1 MRPNIRQIEAFN
13 AVVKCGSVTRAAE
26 DLFVSQPAVTKLIRA
41 FEDACGFPLF
51 IRESGRLRPTPEARR
66 LYLETEKLLLGV
78 AQIDRVA
85 KSIRNLEEGE
95 ITVVGFP
102 ALSMRLLPKSC
113 ARFLAKRPQVRLSVM
128 TRTSP
133 SIPDGMLTGK
143 ADFGVSLLKTPGAG
157 LECHPF
163 GECSM
168 VAALPADHP
177 LTNKRAIHM
186 SDLKTERLISLGRDD
201 LSAQVI
207 EQAYIQAKEEYSPAI
222 QVQMADSACTFVA
235 EGQGIALVPS
245 LCTEGWSPTDVQFR
259 PFLPAIKTPMWLYT
273 SSSEPMS
280 QLAKDLLAQIRSTVE
295 AVEHRFAVVEETT

>member
-85 KSIRNLEEGE
+85 KASRNLEEGE

-157 LECHPF
+157 LECQPF

-168 VAALPADHP
+168 VVARPAHHP
-177 LTNKRAIHM
+177 LTAKAVIDMN
-186 SDLKTERLISLGRDD
+186 DLKSDRLISLGRDD

-207 EQAYIQAKEEYSPAI
+207 EQAFIHAKEEYNPAV
-222 QVQMADSACTFVA
+222 QVQMADSACAFVA

-245 LCTEGWSPTDVQFR
+245 LCTVGWSPDHVQFR
-259 PFLPAIKTPMWLYT
+259 PITPALKTPMWLYT

-280 QLAKDLLAQIRSTVE
+280 ELAKELLAQIRSSIEEVE
-295 AVEHRFAVVEETT
+295 NSFALPLELA